1 MREDDGR
8 KLDHHTLEVL
18 RLRAVDQVAR
28 GVPAAEVG
36 AGLTAVG
43 IHPKTI
49 YTWLAQ
55 ARAGGRQALLSRS
68 APGPRRKLS
77 DTQLRELADLIIT
90 TDPRDHG
97 FPVALWTREIVRQL
111 IAARFG
117 VPLTVASVGRTLHDL
132 GLSAQRPL
140 YRAEQAD
147 PAAVAAWKQGEY
159 PAIAAAARAAGGTVF
174 FVDEAGVRSDYH
186 AGTTWAPVGRTPT
199 VAATGARFGLN
210 LISAI
215 SAQGALRFS
224 VLTGTLTAAGFIAFL
239 KRLLHDAQRIGAG
252 PVFCIVDNHPAHRAT
267 AVDRFVDSTHGAPRL
282 HRLPAYSPQ
291 LNPDEWVWKNVKHDR
306 VAPSAP
312 RGPEQMKAVVTA
324 ACAGCSAYRRSSWAS
339 SATPSWRTSPLSPEV
354 THPAISLVSSEPVE
368 EPALSVV
375 VLGWAG

>member
-49 YTWLAQ
+49 DTWLAK

-117 VPLTVASVGRTLHDL
+117 VPLTVASVGRTLHGL
-132 GLSAQRPL
+132 GFSAQRPL

-147 PAAVAAWKQGEY
+147 PAAVARWTQVEY
-159 PAIAAAARAAGGTVF
+159 PRIAAQAKAAGGTVF
-174 FVDEAGVRSDYH
+174 FIDEAGVRSDYH
-186 AGTTWAPVGRTPT
+186 AGTTWAPVAQTPAVRT
-199 VAATGARFGLN
+199 TGARFAPVPDLGDQRAGRAAVL
-210 LISAI
+210 
-215 SAQGALRFS
+215 GAARHADRRPVHRLPPAADLRRPARRYRTG
-224 VLTGTLTAAGFIAFL
+224 VL
-239 KRLLHDAQRIGAG
+239 
-252 PVFCIVDNHPAHRAT
+252 HR
-267 AVDRFVDSTHGAPRL
+267 RQPPGAPREDRRPLRRL
-282 HRLPAYSPQ
+282 HPRRAAAAPTAGVLPTAQPGRMGVEERQARRGGPRGSQRPG
-291 LNPDEWVWKNVKHDR
+291 PDEGGHHR
-306 VAPSAP
+306 PPAP
-312 RGPEQMKAVVTA
+312 TA
-324 ACAGCSAYRRSSWAS
+324 APTADRPRLLRRPGVGIHRCCRLKSTSAQSHWVK
-339 SATPSWRTSPLSPEV
+339 T
-354 THPAISLVSSEPVE
+354 
-368 EPALSVV
+368 
-375 VLGWAG
+375 

>member
-49 YTWLAQ
+49 YTWLAK

-77 DTQLRELADLIIT
+77 DIQLRELADLIIT

-132 GLSAQRPL
+132 GFSAQRPL

-147 PAAVAAWKQGEY
+147 PAAVARWKQVEY
-159 PAIAAAARAAGGTVF
+159 PRIAAQAKAAGGTVYF
-174 FVDEAGVRSDYH
+174 IDEAGVRSDYH
-186 AGTTWAPVGRTPT
+186 AGTTWAPVAQTPAVRT
-199 VAATGARFGLN
+199 TGARFGLN

-224 VLTGTLTAAGFIAFL
+224 VLPGTLTGARFIAFL
-239 KRLLHDAQRIGAG
+239 QRLISDAQRAGTG
-252 PVFCIVDNHPAHRAT
+252 PVFCIVDNHPVHRAKT
-267 AVDRFVDSTHGAPRL
+267 VDRFVASTHGALRL

-291 LNPDEWVWKNVKHDR
+291 LNPDEWVWKNVKHDG
-306 VAPSAP
+306 VAPAAP
-312 RGPEQMKAVVTA
+312 KGPQQMKAVITA
-324 ACAGCSAYRRSSWAS
+324 RLRRLQRLPHILRGFFGDPELAYITAV
-339 SATPSWRTSPLSPEV
+339 A
-354 THPAISLVSSEPVE
+354 
-368 EPALSVV
+368 
-375 VLGWAG
+375 